1 MVFRAKILAAKSID
15 SFIAVTGCLTPLSGN
30 SSVKAGAAAV
40 IWVSLSMDK
49 SALVQTLA
57 MSEKNHS
64 MVTIKIINA
73 EKPVI
78 GAVQKV
84 LNQVIILKSSADEQ
98 ITLTFGDIEAVNG
111 QSDSF
116 FGKLIRNSSKI
127 LHRLLRVSNA

>member
-1 MVFRAKILAAKSID
+1 
-15 SFIAVTGCLTPLSGN
+15 LTPLSGN
-30 SSVKAGAAAV
+30 SSVKAGAAA
-40 IWVSLSMDK
+40 IICVSLSMDK

-116 FGKLIRNSSKI
+116 FGKLIRNFSKI
-127 LHRLLRVSNA
+127 LHRLLRLSNA